1 MYTALRFHISDKR
14 ATPLK
19 YNIELV
25 SFLYTV
31 YASIYEVSINFSTDT
46 NGFIVWKDDLS
57 LKKLSK
63 QKTMMNWFPKMSFYI
78 PAILEMHS
86 SSANCSSKIGQFHNL
101 KKISSVK
108 CIAFIFLV

>member
-1 MYTALRFHISDKR
+1 MYTAFRFHISDKR
-14 ATPLK
+14 ATPLN

-25 SFLYTV
+25 SFLYSV

-63 QKTMMNWFPKMSFYI
+63 QKTMMNWFPKISFYI

-86 SSANCSSKIGQFHNL
+86 GSANCSSKIGQFHNL
-101 KKISSVK
+101 KK
-108 CIAFIFLV
+108 